1 MSDSKELLEATVK
14 GLQEKVDSL
23 SKDLAAKKNELE
35 DINKPK
41 MSKSIYEEVEDSVYN
56 NMMDAL
62 DRLSE
67 SDYDIELELSGL
79 ELSVYQIDFHDTNS
93 ISEYIMDAIN
103 DKFNVVEDEE
113 ETTTTTD
120 NSQLNKCINV
130 DYIQKMSYSEE

>member
-1 MSDSKELLEATVK
+1 MGNSKEMLEATVK

-23 SKDLAAKKNELE
+23 TKDLATKKSELE

-41 MSKSIYEEVEDSVYN
+41 MSKSIYEEIEDSVYN
-56 NMMDAL
+56 NMESAL

-67 SDYDIELELSGL
+67 SDYDLELELSGL
-79 ELSVYQIDFHDTNS
+79 ELCVYQLNFHDTNS

-113 ETTTTTD
+113 EETTTD
-120 NSQLNKCINV
+120 NS
-130 DYIQKMSYSEE
+130 

>member
-14 GLQEKVDSL
+14 GLQEKCEQL
-23 SKDLAAKKNELE
+23 TNDLQAKRRELE

-41 MSKSIYEEVEDSVYN
+41 ISQSVYEEIEDSVYN
-56 NMMDAL
+56 NMESAL

-67 SDYDIELELSGL
+67 SDYDLELELSGL
-79 ELSVYQIDFHDTNS
+79 ELCVYQLNFHDTNS

-113 ETTTTTD
+113 
-120 NSQLNKCINV
+120 K
-130 DYIQKMSYSEE
+130 EEEE

>member
-1 MSDSKELLEATVK
+1 MENSKEMLEATVK

-23 SKDLAAKKNELE
+23 TKDLAAKKDELA

-41 MSKSIYEEVEDSVYN
+41 ISKSVFEEIEDSVYN
-56 NMMDAL
+56 NMESAL

-67 SDYDIELELSGL
+67 SDYDLELELSGL
-79 ELSVYQIDFHDTNS
+79 ELCVYQLNFHDTNS

-113 ETTTTTD
+113 ETTTTD
-120 NSQLNKCINV
+120 NS
-130 DYIQKMSYSEE
+130 

>member
-1 MSDSKELLEATVK
+1 MTNSKEMLEATVK

-23 SKDLAAKKNELE
+23 TKDLAAKKNELE

-41 MSKSIYEEVEDSVYN
+41 ISKSVYEEVEDCVFN

-62 DRLSE
+62 GRLDE
-67 SDYDIELELSGL
+67 HNYDLELELSGL

-113 ETTTTTD
+113 EETTTTD
-120 NSQLNKCINV
+120 NS
-130 DYIQKMSYSEE
+130 

>member
-1 MSDSKELLEATVK
+1 MSDSKEMLEATVK
-14 GLQEKVDSL
+14 CLQEKVDSL

-41 MSKSIYEEVEDSVYN
+41 ISKSVYEEVEDCVFN

-62 DRLSE
+62 GRLDE
-67 SDYDIELELSGL
+67 HNYDLELELSGL

-113 ETTTTTD
+113 ETTTTD
-120 NSQLNKCINV
+120 NSQLNTR
-130 DYIQKMSYSEE
+130 

>member
-1 MSDSKELLEATVK
+1 MSDSKEMLEATVR
-14 GLQEKVDSL
+14 GLQEKCEQL
-23 SKDLAAKKNELE
+23 TNDLQAKRKELE

-41 MSKSIYEEVEDSVYN
+41 MSKFIYEEIEDSVYN

-79 ELSVYQIDFHDTNS
+79 ELSVYQLDFHDTTS

-113 ETTTTTD
+113 ETTTTD
-120 NSQLNKCINV
+120 NS
-130 DYIQKMSYSEE
+130 

>member
-1 MSDSKELLEATVK
+1 MENSKEMLEATVK

-23 SKDLAAKKNELE
+23 TKDLAAKKNELE

-41 MSKSIYEEVEDSVYN
+41 MSKFIYEEIEDSVYN

-62 DRLSE
+62 GRLDE
-67 SDYDIELELSGL
+67 HNYDIELELSGN
-79 ELSVYQIDFHDTNS
+79 EISVYSIDFHDTNS

-113 ETTTTTD
+113 ETTTTD
-120 NSQLNKCINV
+120 NS
-130 DYIQKMSYSEE
+130 

>member
-14 GLQEKVDSL
+14 GLQEKCEQL
-23 SKDLAAKKNELE
+23 TNDLQAKRRELE

-41 MSKSIYEEVEDSVYN
+41 ISKSVFEEIEDSVFN
-56 NMMDAL
+56 NMESAL

-67 SDYDIELELSGL
+67 SDYDLELELSGL
-79 ELSVYQIDFHDTNS
+79 ELCVYQLNFHDTNS

-113 ETTTTTD
+113 EETTTD
-120 NSQLNKCINV
+120 NS
-130 DYIQKMSYSEE
+130 

>member
-1 MSDSKELLEATVK
+1 MSDSKEMLEATVK

-23 SKDLAAKKNELE
+23 TKDLAAKKNELE

-41 MSKSIYEEVEDSVYN
+41 MSKSIYEEIEDSVYN

-62 DRLSE
+62 GRISE
-67 SDYDIELELSGL
+67 SDYDLELELSGL

-113 ETTTTTD
+113 ETTTTD
-120 NSQLNKCINV
+120 NS
-130 DYIQKMSYSEE
+130 

>member
-1 MSDSKELLEATVK
+1 MTDSKEMLEATVK

-23 SKDLAAKKNELE
+23 TKDLATKKNELE

-41 MSKSIYEEVEDSVYN
+41 ISQSVYEEIEDSVYN
-56 NMMDAL
+56 NMESAL

-67 SDYDIELELSGL
+67 SDYDLELELSGL
-79 ELSVYQIDFHDTNS
+79 ELCVYQLNFHDTNS

-113 ETTTTTD
+113 ETTTTD
-120 NSQLNKCINV
+120 NS
-130 DYIQKMSYSEE
+130 